1 MTLQFS
7 VLASGSTGN
16 AIYVQTG
23 KQRLL
28 IDAGLSGKKIVEN
41 LCAIGVD
48 PAALDALI
56 ITHEHSDH
64 IKSAGV
70 LSRKYQLPVY
80 ANPKTWQAMEG
91 LIGKVP
97 LEQKF
102 HLERNQPAL
111 FGNIELEPFH
121 VSHDAVDPMFFVF
134 HNEGKKLAL
143 ATDMGYVSDQ
153 IKGTVKNA
161 DAYIFESNHDINLLR
176 MGHYPWNVKK
186 RILGDSGHVSNED
199 SAYAL
204 ADVVGDRTS
213 RIYLAHLSRDNN
225 MKDLARMTVQQVLEE
240 EETGIGHTFH
250 LYDTDPFVPTSL
262 HTL

>member
-41 LCAIGVD
+41 LHAIGVD

-56 ITHEHSDH
+56 VTHEHSDH
-64 IKSAGV
+64 IKSVGV

-80 ANPKTWQAMEG
+80 ANVKTWQAMEG

-97 LEQKF
+97 TEQKF
-102 HLERNQPAL
+102 HLDRNQPAA

-121 VSHDAVDPMFFVF
+121 VSHDAADPMFFVF
-134 HNEGKKLAL
+134 HHEGKKLAL

-176 MGHYPWNVKK
+176 MGRYPWNVKK

-204 ADVVGDRTS
+204 ADIVGDRTS

-225 MKDLARMTVQQVLEE
+225 MKDLARMTVKQVLEE
-240 EETGIGHTFH
+240 EDTAIGHTFH
-250 LYDTDPFVPTSL
+250 LYDTDPFLPTNL